1 MAMSAVSRRQ
11 VIRVLRDHADE
22 LRSAGV
28 TSLYLFGSVARGDA
42 GDSSD
47 VDVFFEH
54 RSGVRGLNVIGLYQ
68 LIESVIGR
76 ELGCRADVAARG
88 GLHPRMRERIEADA
102 VRVF

>member
-1 MAMSAVSRRQ
+1 MSAPLKQQ
-11 VIRVLRDHADE
+11 VVEVLRGHAGE

-42 GDSSD
+42 DAGSD

-54 RSGVRGLNVIGLYQ
+54 RPNVRGLDVIGLYQ
-68 LIESVIGR
+68 LIEGLIRR
-76 ELGCRADVAARG
+76 ELGRKADVAARG
-88 GLHPRMRERIEADA
+88 GLHPRLRARIEADA